1 MLWLVENYWI
11 FCGWRPVFNF
21 AYIMLAVNLW
31 SILLSTILVT
41 ALLYI
46 GPEDLFMV
54 SRKKLRYHGR
64 WIFTKNAK
72 NLFFLLLKVRRL
84 INSCVSPMWLFP
96 WRRLLSTMLVS
107 LRSKQTRAEEKFV
120 QEWSNGIMRNFWL
133 FQQKWK
139 G

>member
-46 GPEDLFMV
+46 GPEDLF
-54 SRKKLRYHGR
+54 YG
-64 WIFTKNAK
+64 
-72 NLFFLLLKVRRL
+72 
-84 INSCVSPMWLFP
+84 
-96 WRRLLSTMLVS
+96 
-107 LRSKQTRAEEKFV
+107 V
-120 QEWSNGIMRNFWL
+120 QEKIKVSW
-133 FQQKWK
+133 
-139 G
+139 